1 MFIYSFIGIVLVLL
15 FVLSFLIP
23 LIIGFCIS
31 FYMVVDFVRGLK
43 QYYDG
48 DGNSKN

>member
-1 MFIYSFIGIVLVLL
+1 MFIYSLIGIVLVLL

-23 LIIGFCIS
+23 LIIGFFIS
-31 FYMVVDFVRGLK
+31 FYMVVDFARGLK

-48 DGNSKN
+48 DNRKN

>member
-1 MFIYSFIGIVLVLL
+1 MFIYSLIGMVLVLL

-23 LIIGFCIS
+23 LIIGFFIS

-48 DGNSKN
+48 DNSKN